1 MIPFGLTAATSA
13 TDAGIRKKCPQFRD
27 NNTENFKR
35 RNGKYIMKI
44 VKTFED
50 SSLLIDSVTKTI
62 ENYTREQ
69 RCRFLAMLLCTLGAS
84 LLVNILASK
93 GVIRAGDWVIEAGH
107 RITQAGEWTI
117 KHEFSYCFILWPIL
131 KSKDI
136 IKMKPNLMV
145 FFQKIIYLTK
155 YGAYVINLD
164 KWRSIKTHWIAFYL
178 NDSNGTYFDRF
189 GGEYFQKKLKNSWA
203 TKI

>member
-93 GVIRAGDWVIEAGH
+93 GVIRAGD
-107 RITQAGEWTI
+107 
-117 KHEFSYCFILWPIL
+117 
-131 KSKDI
+131 
-136 IKMKPNLMV
+136 
-145 FFQKIIYLTK
+145 
-155 YGAYVINLD
+155 
-164 KWRSIKTHWIAFYL
+164 
-178 NDSNGTYFDRF
+178 
-189 GGEYFQKKLKNSWA
+189 
-203 TKI
+203 